1 MIDPSQTEPVFFWER
16 TKIGVV
22 ELTNAQHESGRLL
35 HVQVSMRRVPAVP
48 GQEGME
54 TRPPAMYLHIDAAE
68 ALATMLM
75 KAVSTARLTQTAP
88 TNKQ

>member
-16 TKIGVV
+16 TKIGIE
-22 ELTNAQHESGRLL
+22 ELTDQEHRTFRLL
-35 HVQVSMRRVPAVP
+35 TVQIAMRRVPPIP

-54 TRPPAMYLHIDAAE
+54 TRPPPMYIHIDAAA